1 MQRPEIRLMRLLR
14 SLAGASLQPL
24 AARGI
29 AATIGGFDGIHLGHA
44 ALIRRTREL
53 AAQHGLASMVI
64 SFEPLPK
71 EFFAQGT
78 SVPRLTTFRERWRLL
93 EKSGMDV
100 FCVLPFNQA
109 LRRLRAAEFGQ
120 MLAEAG
126 IRHVVIGH
134 DFRAAYRGEA
144 DVEWFRRHAPA
155 AGMML
160 HVVDPVVAGGARVS
174 SGLVRD
180 ALQAG
185 DLRRA
190 AQLLG
195 RNYSMRGRVERGQ
208 QLGRTLGFP
217 TANLRLARRQTPMDG
232 IFAIR
237 VHGVIPDAGLAGVA
251 GHAEGGR
258 GLAGVASLGTR
269 PTVGGTRP
277 LLEAHVFD
285 FAGDLYGRE
294 IEVEFVARLRE
305 ERKFDS
311 LDAMVVQMHQDAA
324 NARSVLAAQVL
335 SGDK

>member
-1 MQRPEIRLMRLLR
+1 MRLLR
-14 SLAGASLQPL
+14 SLAGASLQPM

-29 AATIGGFDGIHLGHA
+29 AATIGGFDGIHLGHV
-44 ALIRRTREL
+44 ALIGRTREL
-53 AAQHGLASMVI
+53 AAQEGLASMVI

-71 EFFAQGT
+71 EFFALGAP
-78 SVPRLTTFRERWRLL
+78 VPRLTTFRERWRLL
-93 EKSGMDV
+93 AKDGPDA
-100 FCVLPFNQA
+100 FCVLPFNEA
-109 LRRLRAAEFGQ
+109 LRRLHALEFAG
-120 MLAEAG
+120 MLAAAG
-126 IRHVVIGH
+126 IRHLVIGH

-144 DVEWFRRHAPA
+144 DVDWFRRHAPEV
-155 AGMML
+155 GMTL
-160 HVVDPVVAGGARVS
+160 HVVDPVLAAGGRVS
-174 SGLVRD
+174 SGLVRE

-195 RNYSMRGRVERGQ
+195 RNYSMRGRVVRGE
-208 QLGRTLGFP
+208 QLGRKLGFP

-232 IFAIR
+232 IFAVR
-237 VHGVIPDAGLAGVA
+237 VHGVDPGAGLGGVA
-251 GHAEGGR
+251 SHAEGGR

-294 IEVEFVARLRE
+294 IEVEFIARLRE
-305 ERKFDS
+305 ERKFDN

-324 NARSVLAAQVL
+324 DARSALAADLLLGDV
-335 SGDK
+335 SG

>member
-1 MQRPEIRLMRLLR
+1 MRLLR
-14 SLAGASLQPL
+14 SLAGASSRTP

-44 ALIRRTREL
+44 ALIGRTCEL
-53 AAQHGLASMVI
+53 AARDGLASMVV

-71 EFFAQGT
+71 EFFARGT
-78 SVPRLTTFRERWRLL
+78 PVPRLTTFRERWRLL
-93 EKSGMDV
+93 EAGATDL
-100 FCVLPFNQA
+100 FCVLPFNEA
-109 LRRLRAAEFGQ
+109 LRRLRAAEFVQ
-120 MLAEAG
+120 MLAGAG
-126 IRHVVIGH
+126 IRHLVIGH

-144 DVEWFRRHAPA
+144 DVDWFRQHAPG
-155 AGMML
+155 AGIEL
-160 HVVDPVVAGGARVS
+160 HVVDPVIAAGARVS
-174 SGLVRD
+174 SGLVRE
-180 ALQAG
+180 ALQSG

-190 AQLLG
+190 ARLLG

-237 VHGVIPDAGLAGVA
+237 VHGVGPGA
-251 GHAEGGR
+251 

-324 NARSVLAAQVL
+324 DARSALASQVS
-335 SGDK
+335 SGDVSG

>member
-1 MQRPEIRLMRLLR
+1 MRLLR

-29 AATIGGFDGIHLGHA
+29 AATVGGFDGIHLGHA
-44 ALIRRTREL
+44 ALIRSTREL
-53 AAQHGLASMVI
+53 AAQDDLASMVI

-71 EFFAQGT
+71 EFFSSGVP
-78 SVPRLTTFRERWRLL
+78 VPRLTTFRERWRLL
-93 EKSGMDV
+93 EKDGPDV
-100 FCVLPFNQA
+100 FCVLPFNEA
-109 LRRLRAAEFGQ
+109 LRQLRAAEFAR
-120 MLAEAG
+120 MLAAAG
-126 IRHVVIGH
+126 IRHLVIGH

-144 DVEWFRRHAPA
+144 DVDWLRRHAPEM
-155 AGMML
+155 GMKV
-160 HVVDPVVAGGARVS
+160 HVVDPVLAGGGRVS

-190 AQLLG
+190 ARLLG
-195 RNYSMRGRVERGQ
+195 RNYSMRGRVVSGQ

-237 VHGVIPDAGLAGVA
+237 VHGIAAGALACGK
-251 GHAEGGR
+251 

-324 NARSVLAAQVL
+324 DARRVLEAEVL

>member
-1 MQRPEIRLMRLLR
+1 MRLLR
-14 SLAGASLQPL
+14 SLAGASPRTP
-24 AARGI
+24 AGRGI

-44 ALIRRTREL
+44 ALVGRARDL
-53 AAQHGLASMVI
+53 AARDGLASMVI

-71 EFFAQGT
+71 EFFSQGAP
-78 SVPRLTTFRERWRLL
+78 VPRLTTFRERWRLL
-93 EKSGMDV
+93 EAAAMDM
-100 FCVLPFNQA
+100 FCVLPFNEA
-109 LRRLRAAEFGQ
+109 LSRLRAAEFLQ
-120 MLAEAG
+120 MLAGAG
-126 IRHVVIGH
+126 IRHLVIGH

-144 DVEWFRRHAPA
+144 NVDWFRGHVPD
-155 AGMML
+155 AGMAL
-160 HVVDPVVAGGARVS
+160 HVVDPVLAGGARVS
-174 SGLVRD
+174 SGLVRE
-180 ALQAG
+180 ALQQG

-190 AQLLG
+190 RQLLG

-232 IFAIR
+232 IFAVR
-237 VHGVIPDAGLAGVA
+237 VHGVAGN
-251 GHAEGGR
+251 GGGCR

-324 NARSVLAAQVL
+324 DARSVLAAQDW

>member
-1 MQRPEIRLMRLLR
+1 
-14 SLAGASLQPL
+14 LQPP
-24 AARGI
+24 ATRGF

-44 ALIRRTREL
+44 ALIARTREL
-53 AAQHGLASMVI
+53 ATRDGLASMVI

-71 EFFAQGT
+71 EFFAQGAP
-78 SVPRLTTFRERWRLL
+78 VPRLTTFRERWRLL
-93 EKSGMDV
+93 EASATDL
-100 FCVLPFNQA
+100 FCVLPFNEA
-109 LRRLRAAEFGQ
+109 LRRLRAAEFAQ
-120 MLAEAG
+120 MLAGAG
-126 IRHVVIGH
+126 IRHLVIGH

-144 DVEWFRRHAPA
+144 DLEWFRQHAPA
-155 AGMML
+155 AGMSL
-160 HVVDPVVAGGARVS
+160 HVVEPVIAGGARVS
-174 SGLVRD
+174 SGRVRE
-180 ALQAG
+180 ALQQG

-237 VHGVIPDAGLAGVA
+237 VHGVRPGAGLPDVA
-251 GHAEGGR
+251 GHADDGR

-305 ERKFDS
+305 ERKFDN

-324 NARSVLAAQVL
+324 EARSVLAAQVW